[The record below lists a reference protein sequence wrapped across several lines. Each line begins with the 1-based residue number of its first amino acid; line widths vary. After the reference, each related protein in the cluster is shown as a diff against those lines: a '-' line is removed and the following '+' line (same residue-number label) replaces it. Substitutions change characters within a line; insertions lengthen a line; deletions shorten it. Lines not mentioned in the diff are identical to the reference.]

1 MCVVQL
7 KIRIYGINE
16 FEHFIVVSHF
26 NVQKELVQYI
36 HVSTAGAAIQDSC
49 LVVPLEN
56 HLSIWMCS
64 DDVVVVTSP
73 PPPELVMGITGNR

>member
-1 MCVVQL
+1 M
-7 KIRIYGINE
+7 GINE
-16 FEHFIVVSHF
+16 FKHYIVVSHF

-36 HVSTAGAAIQDSC
+36 HVSTAGAASPDC
-49 LVVPLEN
+49 YFVVGNVIEN
-56 HLSIWMCS
+56 HLSVWMCS